1 MTESYDLIRLYF
13 DTKGLLILHV
23 SPWLAVLFVLL
34 IVFAWWRLHR
44 GRFKLVKLDVK
55 LGGIGTAEIR
65 PTIEDVGIAHQI
77 WTELVTRK
85 AALPID
91 PDHDVIVEVYDSW
104 YALFGR
110 VRQLISQLPPNLVR
124 DEPATKELIRIATE
138 SLNLGLRPHLTRWQA
153 RFRNWY
159 SQQAEAL
166 RTRTPQEVQREYPE
180 YDALMEDMRTVNRNL
195 IQYASEL
202 RKISHGLER

>member
-1 MTESYDLIRLYF
+1 MTEPFDLIRLYL
-13 DTKGLLILHV
+13 DAKRSLVLQL
-23 SPWLAVLFVLL
+23 SPWAGIPLVLL
-34 IVFAWWRLHR
+34 VVLAWWRLR
-44 GRFKLVKLDVK
+44 RRRFKLVKLDVS

-65 PTIEDVGIAHQI
+65 PTIEDVAIAHKI

-91 PDHDVIVEVYDSW
+91 PEHDVIVEVYDSW

-110 VRQLISQLPPNLVR
+110 VRELVSQLPPDLVR
-124 DEPATKELIRIATE
+124 DDPATKELIRIATE

-159 SQQAEAL
+159 AQQADAL
-166 RTRTPQEVQREYPE
+166 RVKTPQEVQREYPD
-180 YDALMEDMRTVNRNL
+180 YDALMADMRAVNQNL

-202 RKISHGLER
+202 

>member
-1 MTESYDLIRLYF
+1 M
-13 DTKGLLILHV
+13 
-23 SPWLAVLFVLL
+23 SPWLAAPFVLL
-34 IVFAWWRLHR
+34 IAVAWWCLRR
-44 GRFKLVKLDVK
+44 RRFKLVKLDVK
-55 LGGIGTAEIR
+55 LGGIGKAELS

-104 YALFGR
+104 YTLFGR

-124 DEPATKELIRIATE
+124 DDPATKELIRIATE

-159 SQQAEAL
+159 AQQAEAL
-166 RTRTPQEVQREYPE
+166 RTKTPQEVQREYPE
-180 YDALMEDMRTVNRNL
+180 YDALMEDMRAVNQNL

-202 RKISHGLER
+202 RKIAHGLER

>member
-1 MTESYDLIRLYF
+1 MTESFDLVRLYL
-13 DTKGLLILHV
+13 DAKGSVVLEV
-23 SPWLAVLFVLL
+23 SPWLGIPLVLL
-34 IVFAWWRLHR
+34 LGFAWWRLR
-44 GRFKLVKLDVK
+44 RKRFKLVKLDVN
-55 LGGIGTAEIR
+55 LGGIGAAEIR
-65 PTIEDVGIAHQI
+65 PTIEDVAIAHRI

-85 AALPID
+85 AAIPID

-110 VRQLISQLPPNLVR
+110 VRELVGQLPPDLVR
-124 DEPATKELIRIATE
+124 DDPATKEIIRIATE

-159 SQQAEAL
+159 ARQAEAL
-166 RTRTPQEVQREYPE
+166 QVKTPQEVQRDYPE
-180 YDALMEDMRTVNRNL
+180 YDALIADMRAVNRDL

-202 RKISHGLER
+202 RKIAHGA